1 MFAIGISVSSA
12 RRKKNKKHKRCISHH
27 TSTRILYKC
36 THTHTRA
43 DRIDLPMLQC
53 EKLNASSHS
62 AHTGQKKAQLI
73 EMDEKKKKCSVGFSQ
88 GKIETNDD
96 VYLYLLTSM
105 SKFIFFSFETQWPL
119 LNPIHFR
126 FFQIEMRFHVKK
138 LIVLF
143 FLYES
148 GTAIIAY

>member
-1 MFAIGISVSSA
+1 MCRLHGE
-12 RRKKNKKHKRCISHH
+12 KKIR
-27 TSTRILYKC
+27 STNDVFRITHPRESC
-36 THTHTRA
+36 TNAHTHTRA

-105 SKFIFFSFETQWPL
+105 SKFIFFSFETQ
-119 LNPIHFR
+119 
-126 FFQIEMRFHVKK
+126 
-138 LIVLF
+138 
-143 FLYES
+143 
-148 GTAIIAY
+148 